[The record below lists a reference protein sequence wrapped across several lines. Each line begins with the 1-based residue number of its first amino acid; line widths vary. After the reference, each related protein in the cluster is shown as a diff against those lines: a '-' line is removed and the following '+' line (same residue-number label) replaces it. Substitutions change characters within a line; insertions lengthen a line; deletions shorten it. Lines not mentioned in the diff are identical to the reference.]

1 MKKIYLAA
9 PYTSPGPIVRST
21 RAELA
26 SIIAARLMEQGY
38 VVFSPITH
46 GHSVADHLHYTNAH
60 SHEFWMRQCLPM
72 LEASDCMMI
81 LPIDGWR
88 ESRGLAEER
97 DFAHAKRIPVLI
109 WQDSLSPEFELLDD
123 EEIGYCNLS
132 IFRDTAKG
140 IV

>member
-1 MKKIYLAA
+1 MKKIYLAS
-9 PYTSPGPIVRST
+9 PYSSPDPIVRNS
-21 RAELA
+21 RVELA

-46 GHSVADHLHYTNAH
+46 GHSVADHLHHRNAH
-60 SHEFWMRQCLPM
+60 SHEFWMKQCLPM

-97 DFAHAKRIPVLI
+97 DFAHAKRIPFLI
-109 WQDSLSPEFELLDD
+109 WQTGLSPDFELLDD
-123 EEIGYCNLS
+123 EEIEICNLS
-132 IFRDTAKG
+132 AFRDTAKETL
-140 IV
+140 